1 MGIYFNNTKL
11 YMKIF
16 KHFLCAFL
24 FVSASTFAQNE
35 IKPERQAG
43 HTNQNKFKQL
53 YDEFATPNMFRTGS
67 GAPGP
72 AYYQQQADYK
82 MDIEID
88 DVNAKL
94 YGNETITYT
103 NNSPD
108 ELKYLWVQ
116 LDQNMRAKDS
126 KTPLISASGVSP
138 ATTTSGAIKSYLTE
152 RFDGGFN
159 IEHVK
164 DVNGKDLPNT
174 INRTMMRVELPKAMK
189 TGDKFSFK
197 IKWWYNINNHVKEG
211 GRSGYEY
218 FEENDNKIYVMAQFY
233 PRMAVYNDTEG
244 WQNSQFWG
252 RDEFALPFGD
262 FDVNITV
269 PADHILDGTGYL
281 VNREELFTK
290 DMMKRFN
297 QAKKSYDKPVMIVT
311 QAEAEKTEK
320 TKSNKKRTW
329 KLSAQMVRDFGF
341 ATSRKFLWDMMAVK
355 VGKKDVMAV
364 SLYSKEGNP
373 LWEEWSTQA
382 VASTLKSYSRMTF
395 EYPYHKAISVH
406 APMGMEYPMI
416 CYNFGRPDAEGN
428 YSDRTKYGMI
438 SVIIHEVGHNFF
450 PMIVNSDERQWTW
463 MDEGLNTFVQYVA
476 EQDFGEW
483 NPAALSPNDKMYP
496 SRRGPAKNIVR
507 YMGGKQDFI
516 APIMTKGLNTY
527 QFGSNAYS
535 KPATGL
541 NMLRET
547 IMGRDLF
554 DYSFREYANRWM
566 FKHPTPEDFFRT
578 MEDAS
583 AIDLDWF
590 WRGWFYTTDYT
601 DIGIKEVKKFAVTNN
616 PNDNGK
622 KLAERYN
629 MDPNSLVYFI
639 EEGTEGYDEAAK
651 KAVSIDD
658 LPTVKEYIMDNFTP
672 EEQKGM
678 KKAPKY
684 FYQVTFDK
692 PGGLVMPLIVQY
704 EYADGTQEKVTYPV
718 QIWRFNDK
726 EVSRT
731 VASEKEIVA
740 ITVDPDLETADI
752 DTSNNSWPREVK
764 DSDFDAFKNKVKN

>member
-1 MGIYFNNTKL
+1 
-11 YMKIF
+11 MKII
-16 KHFLCAFL
+16 KYFLCAFL
-24 FVSASTFAQNE
+24 CSSFSMYAQDE
-35 IKPERQAG
+35 IKEERQPG

-94 YGNETITYT
+94 YGDETITYT

-108 ELKYLWVQ
+108 DLKYLWVQ
-116 LDQNMRAKDS
+116 LDQNMRSRDS
-126 KTPLISASGVSP
+126 KTPLIRSSGIGP
-138 ATTTSGAIKSYLTE
+138 ATSSSGAVKSYLKE
-152 RFDGGFN
+152 SFDGGFH

-164 DVNGKDLPNT
+164 DINGKNLEHT
-174 INRTMMRVELPKAMK
+174 INSTMMRVELPSVLKS
-189 TGDKFSFK
+189 GSQFSFK
-197 IKWWYNINNHVKEG
+197 IKWWYNINDHVKDG

-218 FEENDNKIYVMAQFY
+218 FEENDNRIYVMAQFY
-233 PRMAVYNDTEG
+233 PRMAVYNDVEG

-281 VNREELFTK
+281 VNREDVFTK
-290 DMMKRFN
+290 DMMKRFKK
-297 QAKKSYDKPVMIVT
+297 AKKSYDTPVMIVT
-311 QAEAEKTEK
+311 QVEAEITEK
-320 TKSNKKRTW
+320 SKSKDKKTW

-355 VGKKDVMAV
+355 IGDKDAMAV

-373 LWEEWSTQA
+373 LWEQWSTKA

-395 EYPYHKAISVH
+395 DYPYHKAISVH

-416 CYNFGRPDAEGN
+416 CYNFGRPDKEGK

-483 NPAALSPNDKMYP
+483 YPKALSPSDKAYP

-507 YMGGKQDFI
+507 YMGGNQDYI

-527 QFGSNAYS
+527 QFGNNAYS

-566 FKHPTPEDFFRT
+566 F
-578 MEDAS
+578 
-583 AIDLDWF
+583 
-590 WRGWFYTTDYT
+590 
-601 DIGIKEVKKFAVTNN
+601 
-616 PNDNGK
+616 
-622 KLAERYN
+622 
-629 MDPNSLVYFI
+629 
-639 EEGTEGYDEAAK
+639 
-651 KAVSIDD
+651 
-658 LPTVKEYIMDNFTP
+658 
-672 EEQKGM
+672 
-678 KKAPKY
+678 
-684 FYQVTFDK
+684 
-692 PGGLVMPLIVQY
+692 
-704 EYADGTQEKVTYPV
+704 
-718 QIWRFNDK
+718 
-726 EVSRT
+726 
-731 VASEKEIVA
+731 
-740 ITVDPDLETADI
+740 
-752 DTSNNSWPREVK
+752 
-764 DSDFDAFKNKVKN
+764 